1 MSQIDELEAT
11 PAPQTRPES
20 AAQVAT
26 VTDFSA
32 LKADVAAQIESG
44 EIDAAIARLQRVGE
58 EPDATRYLED
68 NIWLYRQLG
77 DLCRAFD
84 REAEALNAY
93 ERAFALDPRNLAVL
107 EPYARLLLQE
117 KEGGAAAEV
126 LRALLLHHKSELDAE
141 QLAWAYRSLGAHYE
155 ASEALEKARHAYEKA
170 LLHNAEDPR
179 ALTGLLRVVGAVGEP
194 GDVIEV
200 RRKLIKSLDNASARS
215 MALVAM
221 GDDWKQTFNDAWRA
235 LDTYEE
241 ALEEDPSN
249 TRALE
254 SIAKVAREIGDW
266 RRLSRAYFTLHRLAE
281 TPQEKANWLI
291 ESSTV
296 ARQELWE
303 PEKALAGFRMAL
315 ELDPTRLDAFKV
327 VTALLVDA
335 KDWEGLEVAYMQ
347 LIAANQEVED
357 PDPKLQ
363 IVLWQKLGDL
373 YLKHLKR
380 PGEALTAYSQAS
392 ELFPNSF
399 ELHEKVVELAEGNA
413 EHADLALSHL
423 HAMNELDPA
432 KIDTYERIGRVLLR
446 RKEVDTAYLYLRTY
460 QYLGG
465 ELGEHAGSFV
475 AKLNSPMV
483 RVPKRPL
490 SMDLLKRFVFSTE
503 MPGDISRI
511 FGTIKPALT
520 EWVGESRN
528 KYGLKR
534 RDRVK
539 LSDPLAFNN
548 LYTQIGASLGYSELP
563 ELWRKS
569 DQPGLINGAL
579 VPEGMIVGDALL
591 GSGREKHIAFSV
603 GKQLFLFLAPFY
615 LAAIRPLSDLQTFF
629 LLAAVLVKPEL
640 DFEKDEASKQVIKL
654 LQKSV
659 RGEELK
665 RLEHAVGKVL
675 ATQGDIDVSTWM
687 ESVED
692 TANRVGFIYCDDL
705 EVARDYLQNEP
716 QRFSAR
722 SVEERMQA
730 LAAYAVSPRYRTL
743 RRELNITVD

>member
-335 KDWEGLEVAYMQ
+335 KDWEGLEVAYLQ
-347 LIAANQEVED
+347 LIAANQELEE
-357 PDPKLQ
+357 PDQKLL

-373 YLKHLKR
+373 YLNHLER
-380 PGEALTAYSQAS
+380 PGEALTAYTQAS
-392 ELFPNSF
+392 ELFPNSYM
-399 ELHEKVVELAEGNA
+399 LHEKVVELAEVNA

-423 HAMNELDPA
+423 HAMNELDPS
-432 KIDTYERIGRVLLR
+432 KIETYERIGRVLLR
-446 RKEVDTAYLYLRTY
+446 RKEVDAAYLYLRTY
-460 QYLGG
+460 QFLGG
-465 ELGEHAGSFV
+465 QLGDKAAAFV
-475 AKLNSPMV
+475 ERRNSPMV
-483 RVPKRPL
+483 RVAKRPL
-490 SMDLLKRFVFSTE
+490 SMDL
-503 MPGDISRI
+503 D
-511 FGTIKPALT
+511 
-520 EWVGESRN
+520 
-528 KYGLKR
+528 
-534 RDRVK
+534 
-539 LSDPLAFNN
+539 
-548 LYTQIGASLGYSELP
+548 
-563 ELWRKS
+563 RKS
-569 DQPGLINGAL
+569 TRLN
-579 VPEGMIVGDALL
+579 
-591 GSGREKHIAFSV
+591 SSH
-603 GKQLFLFLAPFY
+603 
-615 LAAIRPLSDLQTFF
+615 
-629 LLAAVLVKPEL
+629 
-640 DFEKDEASKQVIKL
+640 
-654 LQKSV
+654 V
-659 RGEELK
+659 R
-665 RLEHAVGKVL
+665 
-675 ATQGDIDVSTWM
+675 I
-687 ESVED
+687 
-692 TANRVGFIYCDDL
+692 
-705 EVARDYLQNEP
+705 
-716 QRFSAR
+716 
-722 SVEERMQA
+722 
-730 LAAYAVSPRYRTL
+730 
-743 RRELNITVD
+743 

>member
-1 MSQIDELEAT
+1 MSEIDELEAT
-11 PAPQTRPES
+11 S
-20 AAQVAT
+20 AAAT
-26 VTDFSA
+26 PSEPVEEVVDFA
-32 LKADVAAQIESG
+32 ELKADVAALIESG
-44 EIDAAIARLQRVGE
+44 EVDAAIQRLQTAGE
-58 EPDATRYLED
+58 QPDSTRYLDD
-68 NIWLYRQLG
+68 NIWLYQQLAE
-77 DLCRAFD
+77 LCQAFD
-84 REAEALNAY
+84 REPDALVAY
-93 ERAFALDPRNLAVL
+93 ERAYSLDPRNLAVL
-107 EPYARLLLQE
+107 QPYARLLMQE
-117 KEGGAAAEV
+117 KKSGVAAEV
-126 LRALLLHHKSELDAE
+126 LRALLVHHKTELDAAA
-141 QLAWAYRSLGAHYE
+141 LVWVYRSLGAHYE
-155 ASEALEKARHAYEKA
+155 ENGELEKSRHAYEKA
-170 LLHNAEDPR
+170 LLQDAEDAR
-179 ALTGLLRVVGAVGEP
+179 SLTGLLRVVGAVGEP

-200 RRKLIKSLDNASARS
+200 RRKLIKSLDDASARS

-221 GDDWKQTFNDAWRA
+221 GDDWKKTFNDAWRA

-241 ALEEDPSN
+241 ALEEDPTN

-335 KDWEGLEVAYMQ
+335 KDWEGLEVAYLQ
-347 LIAANQEVED
+347 LIAANQEIEE
-357 PDPKLQ
+357 PDQKLL

-373 YLKHLKR
+373 YLNHLER
-380 PGEALTAYSQAS
+380 PGEALTAYTQAS
-392 ELFPNSF
+392 ELFPHSY
-399 ELHEKVVELAEGNA
+399 ELHERVVELAEVNA

-423 HAMNELDPA
+423 HAMNELDPS
-432 KIDTYERIGRVLLR
+432 KIETYERIGRVLLR
-446 RKEVDTAYLYLRTY
+446 RKEVDAAYLYLRTY
-460 QYLGG
+460 QFLGG
-465 ELGEHAGSFV
+465 QLGDKAATFV
-475 AKLNSPMV
+475 ERLNSPMV
-483 RVPKRPL
+483 RVAKRPL
-490 SMDLLKRFVFSTE
+490 SMDLLKRFVFSTK
-503 MPGDISRI
+503 MPGDVSRV

-520 EWVGESRN
+520 EWVGESRS
-528 KYGLKR
+528 KYDLKR

-539 LSDPLAFNN
+539 LNDPLAFNN
-548 LYTQIGASLGYSELP
+548 LYRQIGASLGYTELP
-563 ELWRKS
+563 ELWRKA

-579 VPEGMIVGDALL
+579 VPEGMIVGDELL

-615 LAAIRPLSDLQTFF
+615 LAAIRPLSDMQTFF

-640 DFEKDEASKQVIKL
+640 DFEKDEASKQVIKQL
-654 LQKSV
+654 TKNV
-659 RGEELK
+659 RGEDLK
-665 RLEHAVGKVL
+665 RLEHAVNKVL
-675 ATQGDIDVSTWM
+675 ATQGDIDVATWV

-705 EVARDYLQNEP
+705 EVARDYLENEP

-722 SVEERMQA
+722 TVEQRMES

-743 RRELNITVD
+743 RRELNLTVD